1 LKSAVLDA
9 SVTACWVLT
18 DESESKADDILEK
31 VGEGKLG
38 VRVPELWVHEMLNVL
53 LSGCRRGRMSQEV
66 MNESWALVQSWPVVR
81 LTMPLERMGRWR
93 DLAVRVGVS
102 SYDAAYL
109 ELAERLRSP
118 LYTFDQKLGRAAKVL
133 GLSPD

>member
-1 LKSAVLDA
+1 
-9 SVTACWVLT
+9 
-18 DESESKADDILEK
+18 
-31 VGEGKLG
+31 
-38 VRVPELWVHEMLNVL
+38 
-53 LSGCRRGRMSQEV
+53 MSQEV

-81 LTMPLERMGRWR
+81 LTMPVERMGRWGE
-93 DLAVRVGVS
+93 LAVRFEVS